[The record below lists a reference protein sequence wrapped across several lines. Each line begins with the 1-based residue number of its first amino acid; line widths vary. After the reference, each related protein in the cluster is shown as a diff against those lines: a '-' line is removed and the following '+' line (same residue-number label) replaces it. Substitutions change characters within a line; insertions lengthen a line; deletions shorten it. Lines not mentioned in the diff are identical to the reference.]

1 MKLGRMFCL
10 LLVSLLALYPL
21 GAVFAQEEYELYL
34 LPSSGRYDTV
44 AKEGESKDFDL
55 DIVNMGTKD
64 ITNIAFS
71 AVEPAGWNI
80 SFLPEKMDLLEAGES
95 REIIAIMQI
104 PQDIDAGDY
113 MVNLKASGDQA
124 SAEKIDIRVKV
135 NIIRETI
142 LLSPTY
148 PSLRAVAGEN
158 FVYEVSFYYVG
169 EEPREF
175 NLEITTPTGW
185 EDAYITPPY
194 EKDKKISAVRLEPLQ
209 SAGNKL
215 RLVVTAPFWPLPEP
229 GEYDITLK
237 AASPDGWEA
246 STELKAVIT
255 ARYNLTMIPASERYN
270 TKATAGKDN
279 IFSVELGNLGTAP
292 VDNIKF
298 SPTKPEGWKI
308 DFTPEKIDS
317 LAAIDSQTIDLNI
330 IPPTDTIAG
339 DYSITIR
346 ASGEQTA
353 SQEMSIRVTVETPTV
368 WGWVGVAII
377 IIVVVGLVVVF
388 MRFSRR

>member
-1 MKLGRMFCL
+1 MKLGRIFCL

-44 AKEGESKDFDL
+44 AREGESKEFDL
-55 DIVNMGTKD
+55 ELVNLGTKD
-64 ITNIAFS
+64 ITNITFS
-71 AVEPAGWNI
+71 AVEPAGWSI
-80 SFLPEKMDLLEAGES
+80 TFLPEKLDLLEAGET
-95 REIIAIMQI
+95 REIMAIMQI
-104 PQDIDAGDY
+104 PTDIDGGDY
-113 MVNLKASGDQA
+113 MVNLRASGDQA

-142 LLSPTY
+142 QLNPTY
-148 PSLRAVAGEN
+148 PSLKAIAGED
-158 FVYEVSFYYVG
+158 FVYEVAFYYVG
-169 EEPREF
+169 EDPREF
-175 NLEITTPTGW
+175 NLEVTAPPGW
-185 EDAYITPPY
+185 DDVYITPPY

-209 SAGNKL
+209 SAGSKI
-215 RLVVTAPFWPLPEP
+215 RLVVKAPFYPFPEP

-237 AASPDGWEA
+237 AVSPDGWEA
-246 STELKAVIT
+246 STEFKAIIT
-255 ARYNLTMIPASERYN
+255 ARYNLTMVPASERYN
-270 TKATAGKDN
+270 MKATAGKDN
-279 IFSVELGNLGTAP
+279 YFSVELGNLGTAA

-298 SPTKPEGWKI
+298 STTKPEGWSI
-308 DFTPEKIDS
+308 ELAPDKIDS
-317 LAAIDSQTIDLNI
+317 LAAIDSQTVELNI
-330 IPPTDTIAG
+330 KPPTETIAG

-368 WGWVGVAII
+368 WGWVGVVII
-377 IIVVVGLVVVF
+377 AIVVVGLVVVF

>member
-135 NIIRETI
+135 NIIKEI
-142 LLSPTY
+142 IELNPTY
-148 PSLRAVAGEN
+148 PTLEAVAGED
-158 FVYEVSFYYVG
+158 FVYEVGFYYVG
-169 EEPREF
+169 EDPREF
-175 NLEITTPTGW
+175 NMIVTTPQDW
-185 EDAYITPPY
+185 DAYITPPY
-194 EKDKKISAVRLEPLQ
+194 EKEKKISAVRLEPLQ
-209 SAGNKL
+209 AAGNKI
-215 RLVVTAPFWPLPEP
+215 RLVVAAPFWPLPEP
-229 GEYDITLK
+229 GEYKITLELV
-237 AASPDGWEA
+237 SPDGWEA
-246 STELKAVIT
+246 STELKAVVT
-255 ARYNLTMIPASERYN
+255 ARYNLIMVPASERYN
-270 TKATAGKDN
+270 TKATAGEDN
-279 IFSVELGNLGTAP
+279 FFSIELGNLGTAD
-292 VDNIKF
+292 VANIKF
-298 SPTKPEGWKI
+298 SSTKPEGWSI
-308 DFTPEKIDS
+308 EFAPDKIDS
-317 LAAIDSQTIDLNI
+317 LAAVDSQTVELNI
-330 IPPTDTIAG
+330 KPPTETIAG
-339 DYSITIR
+339 DYSIAIR

-368 WGWVGVAII
+368 WGWVGVVII